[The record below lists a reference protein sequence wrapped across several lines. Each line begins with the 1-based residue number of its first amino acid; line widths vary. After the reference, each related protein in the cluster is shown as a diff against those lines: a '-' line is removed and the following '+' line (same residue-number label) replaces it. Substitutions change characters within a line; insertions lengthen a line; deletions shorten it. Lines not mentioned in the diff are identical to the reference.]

1 MAETPRMLALRAA
14 VLAGYFMATL
24 SAVGDLFGE
33 DTDQFPPFEGLA
45 FHRLVAL
52 FEAHMYVVLTCAA
65 YARSRHRSQL
75 APILRLLR
83 LRHRGGR
90 VAAEAQRRESRGGKG
105 R

>member
-33 DTDQFPPFEGLA
+33 DTDQFPSFEGLP

-52 FEAHMYVVLTCAA
+52 
-65 YARSRHRSQL
+65 
-75 APILRLLR
+75 APILLLR
-83 LRHRGGR
+83 I
-90 VAAEAQRRESRGGKG
+90 
-105 R
+105 